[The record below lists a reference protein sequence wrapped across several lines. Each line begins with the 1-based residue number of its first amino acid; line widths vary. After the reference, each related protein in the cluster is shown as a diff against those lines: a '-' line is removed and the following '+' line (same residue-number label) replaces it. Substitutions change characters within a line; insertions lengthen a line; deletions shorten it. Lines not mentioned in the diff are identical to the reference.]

1 MAQKLRQ
8 TDRGVARVVIGPS
21 IGYVPLTRGNFALV
35 DADDVPLLQRYNW
48 ATQKSAKAPC
58 YAHTTIYKGPK
69 QPSWVR
75 MHRFLLGVSEP
86 TTLVDH
92 RNGNTLDNRRT
103 NIRAATN
110 SQNGMNSKV
119 RKTNLSGL
127 KGAYRSVTPAGT
139 VRFTSSVMV
148 NGTTH
153 HLGSFRT
160 AEAAHEAYL
169 ARAKELQGEFFRT
182 T

>member
-48 ATQKSAKAPC
+48 ATQKSAKAHC

-69 QPSWVR
+69 QPSWAR
-75 MHRFLLGVSEP
+75 MHRFLLNVSEP
-86 TTLVDH
+86 NTLVDH
-92 RNGNTLDNRRT
+92 KNGNTLDNRRVNLRT
-103 NIRAATN
+103 ATH
-110 SQNGMNSKV
+110 SQNIMNSGC
-119 RKTNLSGL
+119 RINNLSKL
-127 KGAYRSVTPAGT
+127 KGAFRSVTPAGT
-139 VRFTSSVMV
+139 VRFTSSVTV

-153 HLGSFRT
+153 HIGSFRT

-169 ARAKELQGEFFRT
+169 AKAKELQGEFFRPT
-182 T
+182 